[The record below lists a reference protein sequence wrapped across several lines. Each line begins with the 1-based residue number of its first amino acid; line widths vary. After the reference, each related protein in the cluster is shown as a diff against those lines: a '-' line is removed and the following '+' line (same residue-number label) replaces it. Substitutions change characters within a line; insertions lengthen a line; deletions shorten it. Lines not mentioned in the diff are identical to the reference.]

1 MKTGFYLT
9 WESVTDESAE
19 IGDASDRGYCINAS
33 CEIAARGL
41 PGALEPFSLR
51 HAIRSLHYG
60 TTTGELTSIDV
71 DLDES
76 NWVTASFGRDLH
88 TGEFE
93 SITIHLPMNLTLST
107 RKRIVRLAEM
117 GVY

>member
-19 IGDASDRGYCINAS
+19 IGDAADRGYCVTALF
-33 CEIAARGL
+33 EVAARGSHEE
-41 PGALEPFSLR
+41 AEPFSLR

-71 DLDES
+71 DSDDC
-76 NWVTASFGRDLH
+76 NWITADFGRCLF

-107 RKRIVRLAEM
+107 RKRIVRLAEK